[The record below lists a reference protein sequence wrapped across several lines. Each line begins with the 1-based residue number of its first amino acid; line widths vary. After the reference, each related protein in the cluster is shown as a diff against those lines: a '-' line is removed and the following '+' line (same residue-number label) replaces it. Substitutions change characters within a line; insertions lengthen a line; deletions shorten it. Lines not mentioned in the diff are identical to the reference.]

1 MQTQREDASSSWVP
15 ASQVGNQ
22 NRVPGSQL
30 QLLAM
35 LGIWGVTS
43 ERELAH
49 SLALSLSL
57 CCCLLGR
64 KKSLSFMLKM
74 VGNDVI
80 SFPFRVNDALY
91 GSEIY
96 LGKSK

>member
-1 MQTQREDASSSWVP
+1 MQTQREDTSSSWVP
-15 ASQVGNQ
+15 AFQVGNW
-22 NRVPGSQL
+22 NRVPGSQI

-35 LGIWGVTS
+35 VGIWGVTS
-43 ERELAH
+43 ERELAC
-49 SLALSLSL
+49 SLALSV
-57 CCCLLGR
+57 LLPLR

-74 VGNDVI
+74 VRNDVI

-91 GSEIY
+91 RFEIY